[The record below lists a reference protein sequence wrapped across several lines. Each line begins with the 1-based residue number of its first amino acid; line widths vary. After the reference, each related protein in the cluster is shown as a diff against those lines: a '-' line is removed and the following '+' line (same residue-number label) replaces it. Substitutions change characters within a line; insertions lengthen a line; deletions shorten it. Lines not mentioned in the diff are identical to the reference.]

1 MKKKRLFIEEL
12 EVRQSS
18 SPLFVAPID
27 PGGSVTTMAIGE
39 EGGSI
44 ITTQAIGEEGGMITT
59 HAIGEEG
66 GGIVLK

>member
-27 PGGSVTTMAIGE
+27 PGNTVTTMAIGE
-39 EGGSI
+39 EGGSVV
-44 ITTQAIGEEGGMITT
+44 TTQAIGEEGGPIMTT
-59 HAIGEEG
+59 FAIGEEG
-66 GGIVLK
+66 GMLK